1 MALGS
6 NSDKN
11 TGIKVKFDQSFYSL
25 DFSSDLFRYDEATRT
40 YRIKIKNCNR
50 SKVYQIEKTYKS
62 LLADHLSQP
71 PRVKTKYDVEV
82 ADKKKKIQVPRGSHF
97 GTWLRDMPKKIMY
110 INAETQVSC
119 TRK

>member
-1 MALGS
+1 M
-6 NSDKN
+6 K
-11 TGIKVKFDQSFYSL
+11 TGVKVKFDQSFYVL
-25 DFSSDLFRYDEATRT
+25 EFHSDLFVYNEATRT
-40 YRIKIKNCNR
+40 YRIRINDCNR
-50 SKVYQIEKTYKS
+50 PKISQIEKTYRS

-82 ADKKKKIQVPRGSHF
+82 ADKGKKIQVPRGSYL

-119 TRK
+119 KRK